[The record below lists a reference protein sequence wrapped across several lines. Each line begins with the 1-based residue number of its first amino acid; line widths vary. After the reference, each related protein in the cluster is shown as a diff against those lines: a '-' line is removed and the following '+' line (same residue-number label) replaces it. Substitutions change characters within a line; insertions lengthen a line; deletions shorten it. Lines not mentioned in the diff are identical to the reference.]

1 MIKRLHVLNGTE
13 SHDFEVGERYMHFT
27 CNQTVVEIK
36 LITDGKRDGYRVI
49 FEDKSFVD
57 VITENIFVFCTN

>member
-1 MIKRLHVLNGTE
+1 MIKRVHVLNGTE
-13 SHDFEVGERYMHFT
+13 SHDFKVGERYINFGT
-27 CNQTVVEIK
+27 DQVVVDIK

-57 VITENIFVFCTN
+57 VITENILVFCS